1 MLDKQRR
8 LTSNYLLHNDK
19 AAKFEREQ
27 IYVPLALVE
36 RTQPDK
42 RERSYS
48 PEMGSKLYEPQYQ
61 EKQRF
66 EHEAFLTQVLQRG
79 EGKTKGKQIALIGE
93 PGAGKTTLLQAIA
106 FWVLENNLGY
116 PIWITL
122 TDWKQTGTD
131 FQTYLRKTWLSQ
143 AIPEPQLTQA
153 VQNNF
158 TQQIQQGRVWLL
170 LDGVDEIAAS
180 GADTLQTIARQLTG
194 WITSAR
200 VILTCRLNV
209 WQADSNALEALET
222 YRLLDFDY
230 PQQVHQFID
239 NWFNSSDPA
248 KGERLKTELDT
259 SDRGRLR
266 DLVQNP
272 LRLALLCSSWQSEEG
287 NLPQTKAALYY
298 QFVEQFY
305 KWKKDAF
312 PISREKQEELNAG
325 LGRLALR
332 DIEESSSRFRLKESF
347 ICEKL
352 GEPDDKN
359 SFFYK
364 ALQIGW
370 LNQVGIAAESDIKE
384 KVYAF
389 FHPTFEE
396 YFAATSVKDWHY
408 FFNHV
413 PGNPSLGT
421 YRVFDRQWREVI
433 LLWLGQPDVT
443 VASEQKNGLIDA
455 LVEFEDECEGFFY
468 GEAFLLASEGIAE
481 FSQCDRA
488 DEIIQRI
495 FEWCIDIDNPYR
507 HSEKFLLNGQ
517 STVPVIIYK
526 TERTRTV
533 EFLRYLLNDEYDGIR
548 LVAAIWLYW
557 LAHLNTEKLKII
569 PTLINLLETSED
581 LDIIWKAAQ
590 LIGMID
596 SNNVEAVQILVD
608 RSNTTEDPEVLQQI
622 AHSLGKL
629 GSGNECAINALI
641 DLINN
646 TEIPIVHWQ
655 AIKSLGNVGSGKFS
669 VINTLIDLLT
679 TSPDFYTS
687 WRTSQSLINVSK
699 DDSYTIN
706 KLINIL
712 TNSQNAWLQLL
723 SVDKS
728 LSIKHLERFSYSI
741 VFSKFGVISS
751 SYSFNDLSWDGNELI
766 AWDEDELIYKITRHY
781 YYKPISDSIFSPEF
795 EDFKYNFYIIY
806 ICLFV
811 ASVLEKIAINNSD
824 LIDFLREKINNSK
837 VHWFC
842 LLTVKILIKVI
853 TDQPNLVA
861 VFIEL
866 LQSNLNHKIKLEI
879 VEYIEK
885 TNQYNSELVQT
896 LLKIFQATHNLKYR
910 LRMADIVLK
919 FAPNNSEVIADLN
932 EILHKNQDIT
942 ICLKSAKKLL
952 NINPKNSDAI
962 AFVINILLN
971 SQDKNLVEEA
981 TECSENISSGNSEAI
996 NALIQVLS
1004 TSQDEGTCQQIVESL
1019 GKIGNNS
1026 LEAVNALFQVL
1037 CTSLD
1042 EEMLKKA
1049 VESLEK
1055 IGKNNLAAI
1064 HGIVQLLHRN
1074 QDENTRLKAAVSLW
1088 ELVPENPVTIK
1099 VLIQLLRNSNNQEI
1113 FDKAADRLKE
1123 ILQKNYFDLTVI
1135 ELKDR
1140 WLHDE
1145 TENSEQR
1152 REALGKVLMQC
1163 AENMSYPDFYKAWNN
1178 QEYRIKETAPTL
1190 RKILWEERYQEIINE
1205 VVKDNREA
1213 NYVLELAKFYGFD
1226 EKDKLLLKYYE
1237 KALYTAKEFRDRR
1250 WECYALN
1257 RLGNFYF
1264 SQKLYKPAL
1273 SYYEQQMILAGD
1285 DYNYREF
1292 KAHSLHNKALV
1303 YDSLKQHKEAINF
1316 YQEALTIYKKNHF
1329 YKNEILLLGN
1339 LAFLYRSQGQKN
1351 PAIEYHQDIIKV
1363 ADRLHPYQINA
1374 NILRIVC
1381 NAYCSLGQFE
1391 SAFELCQQVLK
1402 IKRETCDQSSEWLV
1416 LGTLIDVYQQSGRFH
1431 ESWATWTQIFK
1442 IPVYAWSAP
1451 IWFKRVAKFCQK
1463 LAKFY
1468 QTGKWQKVLCWLL
1481 ALVLLLLASPVIVP
1495 LILGRL
1501 IWLLVTRCLSRY
1513 MTRV

>member
-8 LTSNYLLHNDK
+8 LTSNYLLHHNE

-131 FQTYLRKTWLSQ
+131 FQTYLRQTWLSQ

-239 NWFNSSDPA
+239 NWFNSRDAA
-248 KGERLKTELDT
+248 KGERLKTELDS

-272 LRLALLCSSWQSEEG
+272 LRLALLCSSWQNEEG

-298 QFVEQFY
+298 QFVQQFY
-305 KWKKDAF
+305 KWKECAF
-312 PISREKQEELNAG
+312 PISREKQRELNKA
-325 LGRLALR
+325 LGELALR

-347 ICEKL
+347 ICEEL
-352 GEPDDKN
+352 GEPEDKN
-359 SFFYK
+359 SLFYK
-364 ALQIGW
+364 ALQLGW

-433 LLWLGQPDVT
+433 LLWLGQPDET

-455 LVEFEDECEGFFY
+455 LVDFEDECGRYFNSQ
-468 GEAFLLASEGIAE
+468 AFLLASEGVAE

-488 DEIIQRI
+488 DEIVQCAV
-495 FEWCIDIDNPYR
+495 EWCVDNRNPYWQD
-507 HSEKFLLNGQ
+507 SEEFLFDIQNG
-517 STVPVIIYK
+517 VPLIIYK
-526 TERTRTV
+526 AERTKTLN
-533 EFLRYLLNDEYDGIR
+533 FLRTLLSPEEPDWIR
-548 LVAAIWLYW
+548 LLAAYW
-557 LAHLNTEKLKII
+557 LAYFGTEKSEII
-569 PTLINLLETSED
+569 PTLINLLQTNQNLNVIWKTAQLMGMIDCNNVDAVKILYNLSNTSED
-581 LDIIWKAAQ
+581 PKVI
-590 LIGMID
+590 
-596 SNNVEAVQILVD
+596 
-608 RSNTTEDPEVLQQI
+608 QQV

-641 DLINN
+641 ELIN
-646 TEIPIVHWQ
+646 TAEIPIVRWQ
-655 AIKSLGNVGSGKFS
+655 AIKSLGKVGFGNFNA
-669 VINTLIDLLT
+669 INTLIELLR
-679 TSPDFYTS
+679 TSPDLYIS

-699 DDSYTIN
+699 GNSYTIRELIKILIKAQDAWIHLAFIE
-706 KLINIL
+706 KLL
-712 TNSQNAWLQLL
+712 P
-723 SVDKS
+723 
-728 LSIKHLERFSYSI
+728 IKHLDKFYYKN
-741 VFSKFGVISS
+741 FLSKFKFN
-751 SYSFNDLSWDGNELI
+751 SFYYLCTETLTWDLNETFDLHDYDI
-766 AWDEDELIYKITRHY
+766 VNINYD
-781 YYKPISDSIFSPEF
+781 YKPRISDIASPEI
-795 EDFKYNFYIIY
+795 EDFKYTHYIAYTCFFTSFI
-806 ICLFV
+806 LQT
-811 ASVLEKIAINNSD
+811 IAVDSAD
-824 LIDFLREKINNSK
+824 LIQFLVSQIKNSK
-837 VHWFC
+837 IQWFR
-842 LLTVKILIKVI
+842 LLSASTLTEVI
-853 TDQPNLVA
+853 TNQPDSIVSI
-861 VFIEL
+861 VEL
-866 LQSNLNHKIKLEI
+866 LQQSNLDEEIKLEI
-879 VEYIEK
+879 AKGLENISK
-885 TNQYNSELVQT
+885 SNLDIVQA
-896 LLKIFQATHNLKYR
+896 LLKVFQATQNIETR
-910 LRMADIVLK
+910 LDIADIILNAVPK
-919 FAPNNSEVIADLN
+919 DSEVIAALN
-932 EILHKNQDIT
+932 EILRTNQDDE
-942 ICLKSAKKLL
+942 ICLRSVKILL
-952 NINPKNSDAI
+952 NANPENSDAI
-962 AFVINILLN
+962 AFVIKMLRN
-971 SQDKNLVEEA
+971 SQDKDIVEEA
-981 TECSENISSGNSEAI
+981 IECSENIAPGNYEAI

-1004 TSQDEGTCQQIVESL
+1004 TSQDEGTCQQAVESL

-1026 LEAVNALFQVL
+1026 LEAINALFQVL

-1042 EEMLKKA
+1042 EEMLQKA

-1074 QDENTRLKAAVSLW
+1074 QDEDTRLQAAVSLW
-1088 ELVPENPVTIK
+1088 ELIPENPVTIK
-1099 VLIQLLRNSNNQEI
+1099 IMIQLLCNSNNQKI
-1113 FDKAADRLKE
+1113 FQKAASNLKK

-1135 ELKDR
+1135 ELKEL

-1145 TENSEQR
+1145 TENSELR
-1152 REALGKVLMQC
+1152 REALEKVLIQC
-1163 AENMSYPDFYKAWNN
+1163 AENMFYPDFHKAWNN
-1178 QEYRIKETAPTL
+1178 QEYRIEETAPTPKKL
-1190 RKILWEERYQEIINE
+1190 LWEEKYQEIINE

-1213 NYVLELAKFYGFD
+1213 NYVLDLAKFYGFD
-1226 EKDKLLLKYYE
+1226 EKDKLPMKYYE
-1237 KALYTAKEFRDRR
+1237 QALDIAREFRDRR

-1257 RLGNFYF
+1257 RLGNVYL
-1264 SQKLYKPAL
+1264 SHKQYERAL
-1273 SYYEQQMILAGD
+1273 FYYEQQLSLAGD
-1285 DYNYREF
+1285 DYPEC
-1292 KAHSLHNKALV
+1292 KANSLHNEAIV
-1303 YDSLKQHKEAINF
+1303 YDSLKQPEKAVNYYQLAIAIARNIHAQKSEINF
-1316 YQEALTIYKKNHF
+1316 LN
-1329 YKNEILLLGN
+1329 NLGIS
-1339 LAFLYRSQGQKN
+1339 YHSQGQ
-1351 PAIEYHQDIIKV
+1351 HQQAVECHEKALEMASKV
-1363 ADRLHPYQINA
+1363 GERQLETSALTG
-1374 NILRIVC
+1374 LC
-1381 NAYCSLGQFE
+1381 NAYCSLKQFHLAIE
-1391 SAFELCQQVLK
+1391 TCQNVLE
-1402 IKRETCDQSSEWLV
+1402 IKREVRDQSGEYTV
-1416 LGTLIDVYQQSGRFH
+1416 LQTLANLYLRSGKFQ
-1431 ESWATWTQIFK
+1431 EAKTTWNQIGQ
-1442 IPVYAWSAP
+1442 IPVDVWSVP
-1451 IWFKRVAKFCQK
+1451 EWYKRVLKFSQR
-1463 LAKFY
+1463 
-1468 QTGKWQKVLCWLL
+1468 GKWQLTLFWFLVF
-1481 ALVLLLLASPVIVP
+1481 VLLLLAPPVLVL
-1495 LILGRL
+1495 LIFGRL